1 MTRRINRV
9 HFESCFIRIAQ
20 SDHVISHAKSRALN
34 HSLFHHFP
42 GDCLFPC
49 SAGLVHHFCQQGP
62 VLTCGRRWE
71 MLKETKDTAPNVEA
85 VDVDSY
91 DSWLLDLARSLKKK
105 KCEDLWFLRRER
117 ERERSTRTYKYVYI
131 CCLFDT
137 YVDLAEWVFPLSF
150 TKVFFWERDVVADSY
165 LQKTSVLPNEC
176 EFAGVFL
183 DNPIQKLMLGLSM
196 IAFQ

>member
-1 MTRRINRV
+1 MTRIINRV

-105 KCEDLWFLRRER
+105 KCEDL
-117 ERERSTRTYKYVYI
+117 
-131 CCLFDT
+131 
-137 YVDLAEWVFPLSF
+137 
-150 TKVFFWERDVVADSY
+150 
-165 LQKTSVLPNEC
+165 
-176 EFAGVFL
+176 
-183 DNPIQKLMLGLSM
+183 
-196 IAFQ
+196 